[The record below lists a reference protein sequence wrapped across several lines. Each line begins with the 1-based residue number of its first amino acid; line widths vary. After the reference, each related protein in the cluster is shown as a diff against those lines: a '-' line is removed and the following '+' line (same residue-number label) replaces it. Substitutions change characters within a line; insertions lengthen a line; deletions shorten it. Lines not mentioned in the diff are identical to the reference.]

1 MLIGQGLVMGSD
13 VQLRGLDTIEI
24 LSVELQSPSDDYLN
38 KMYQN
43 SKLNTK
49 VLLDLY
55 WAEQCQEKITALDTF
70 AENKMKSDMY
80 YHFISLYLE
89 SKTESQSSYRE
100 ALVSQ
105 HSKNCDTAYV
115 SLAQ

>member
-1 MLIGQGLVMGSD
+1 MLIGQGLVIGSD
-13 VQLRGLDTIEI
+13 VQLRGLDTVEV
-24 LSVELQSPSDDYLN
+24 LSVELQSPSDNYLN
-38 KMYQN
+38 KMYQS

-55 WAEQCQEKITALDTF
+55 WVEQCQEKITALDTF

-89 SKTESQSSYRE
+89 SKTEAQSPYRE

-105 HSKNCDTAYV
+105 HSKNCDTTYL